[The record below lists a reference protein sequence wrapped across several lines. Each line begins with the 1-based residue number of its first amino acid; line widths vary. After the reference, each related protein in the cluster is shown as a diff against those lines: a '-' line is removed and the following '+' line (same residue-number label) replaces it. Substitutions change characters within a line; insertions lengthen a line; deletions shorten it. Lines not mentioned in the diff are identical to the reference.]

1 MFRSVVCWHFTG
13 AEKRRSL
20 FFKHSPIVPFEQIF
34 LLKGC
39 IITLFHV
46 PYSCIGIWRM
56 KSLHWSYRANI
67 WPYKGMLIIHERSP
81 VMAPRI
87 PISFLDLSMAAN
99 GAHTHT
105 HTHKHTNTHTHTPLL
120 TLACTLGR
128 NCSCMLMLLTVC
140 WYPIRMDVC
149 NFGKHTFCKGYGSL
163 TFLSHPSSETFAQ
176 PAGAALVSFVFV
188 HNALP
193 AKPEKER

>member
-1 MFRSVVCWHFTG
+1 VNTWDSVKYHLRGIDQQLNYNEHERCLHLSYTSRKVIEMFRSVVCWHFTG

-20 FFKHSPIVPFEQIF
+20 FFKHSPIVPFEQFF

-46 PYSCIGIWRM
+46 PYSCIGISRM

-105 HTHKHTNTHTHTPLL
+105 HTHTRTHTHHYWP
-120 TLACTLGR
+120 
-128 NCSCMLMLLTVC
+128 
-140 WYPIRMDVC
+140 W
-149 NFGKHTFCKGYGSL
+149 H
-163 TFLSHPSSETFAQ
+163 
-176 PAGAALVSFVFV
+176 AL
-188 HNALP
+188 
-193 AKPEKER
+193 